1 MCLQIDHVRK
11 TLKST
16 YPTLWRGGELTFNLE
31 RAHVVDFDFVSNS
44 QQTLECIAEEA
55 QIQTLIPLDDYD
67 QPLPLHIGSRL
78 NVESTN
84 HVAFDTKSTLVSA
97 KVIARH
103 LLAEEK
109 LRKDLKLIT
118 MQDYQ

>member
-1 MCLQIDHVRK
+1 MF
-11 TLKST
+11 
-16 YPTLWRGGELTFNLE
+16 WRGGELTFNLE
-31 RAHVVDFDFVSNS
+31 RAHVVDLDFVSNS

-55 QIQTLIPLDDYD
+55 PIQTLIPLDDSD
-67 QPLPLHIGSRL
+67 RPLPLHVGSRDS
-78 NVESTN
+78 VESTN

-118 MQDYQ
+118 MHITNDT